1 MTRHETFVK
10 VCEENGVEDVQDLFT
25 QIKSDFGYGNKS
37 EVEDFGEF
45 CDTEDLDLM
54 DEEDIQE
61 WLEVNGYINN

>member
-10 VCEENGVEDVQDLFT
+10 VCEENGVEDVQDLFI

-37 EVEDFGEF
+37 EIEDFGEF

-61 WLEVNGYINN
+61 WLEDNGYINN

>member
-1 MTRHETFVK
+1 MTRHEKFVK

-25 QIKSDFGYGNKS
+25 QIKSDFGHGNKS

-45 CDTEDLDLM
+45 CDTEDLALM

-61 WLEVNGYINN
+61 WLEDNGYINN